1 MKPAL
6 VVLDFATYT
15 ARRYEQSAIGFE
27 VTPATIGSPDT
38 DMAHWGTAEGR
49 QTIEKFRKEGKA

>member
-6 VVLDFATYT
+6 VVLDFKTYT
-15 ARRYEQSAIGFE
+15 ARRYEPAAVGFN
-27 VTPATIGSPDT
+27 VLPATIGEPGADMTHWAT
-38 DMAHWGTAEGR
+38 DEGR